1 MSSMISFVCWVP
13 FIAKGMLH
21 FSGTIDA
28 TKYYG
33 IFSIVVLLLNSVVNP
48 MLYDGSIVDIIS
60 SQPE

>member
-1 MSSMISFVCWVP
+1 MISFVCWVP
-13 FIAKGMLH
+13 FIAIGMLH

-33 IFSIVVLLLNSVVNP
+33 ICSIVLVVLLLNSVVNP